1 MIRSAVRALLGQV
14 AKRVARD
21 GLFEQ
26 PGERGRAEVLK
37 WEKEGGAEKAAELRE
52 ARPTVRRP
60 ATGCVPAGLEEARA
74 LLRPSGRSL
83 VINHWATWCE
93 PCVDELP
100 RLVRAAAGIGD
111 RAEVLG
117 LSWDLF
123 DRSGDPAKV
132 AAEVGAFAESY
143 GVGYGSAL
151 FTGSPEE
158 LYALCGLDWHFIPQ
172 TVVLGPDG
180 AVRWHKKGIIEDDD
194 VFALIRAATEGR

>member
-52 ARPTVRRP
+52 AQPTVRRP

-100 RLVRAAAGIGD
+100 RLVRAAAVLVVGGGGGQKGCPGGVCKLNSGGAAKK
-111 RAEVLG
+111 AE
-117 LSWDLF
+117 
-123 DRSGDPAKV
+123 
-132 AAEVGAFAESY
+132 
-143 GVGYGSAL
+143 
-151 FTGSPEE
+151 
-158 LYALCGLDWHFIPQ
+158 
-172 TVVLGPDG
+172 
-180 AVRWHKKGIIEDDD
+180 
-194 VFALIRAATEGR
+194 